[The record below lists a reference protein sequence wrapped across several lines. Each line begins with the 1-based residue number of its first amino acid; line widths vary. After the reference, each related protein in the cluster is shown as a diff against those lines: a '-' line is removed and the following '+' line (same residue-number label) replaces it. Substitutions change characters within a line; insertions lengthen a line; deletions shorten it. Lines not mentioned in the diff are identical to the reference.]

1 MTQIDDAIRQ
11 ALSAEDARA
20 LEAFSGEQP
29 MLKQAFAMLGAGPNQ
44 LIIVV
49 GWLFG
54 FALFAAAVYCGWRF
68 YVAVDAHEMALW
80 GGTTVMAFIGLG
92 LIKIWFWMEL
102 HKNQIIREVKRLELQ
117 VARLAARGQA

>member
-29 MLKQAFAMLGAGPNQ
+29 MLFQALATLGAGPNR
-44 LIIVV
+44 LINIG
-49 GWLFG
+49 GWIGG
-54 FALFAAAVYCGWRF
+54 FALFAVGLFFATRF
-68 YVAVDAHEMALW
+68 YAAADPREMALW
-80 GGTTVMAFIGLG
+80 GAATVMAFVGLG
-92 LIKIWFWMEL
+92 LIKIWFWMEI

-117 VARLAARGQA
+117 VARLAARGQV